1 LDRTYV
7 FATFLMAN
15 NTTYIYIYIDIA
27 LPLPRIKIS
36 SSPFDLYERYDLRV
50 KVASLLRMSLNV
62 LFP

>member
-1 LDRTYV
+1 MDRTYV

-15 NTTYIYIYIDIA
+15 NTTYIYIDIA